1 MEPNHPASPGGQP
14 LSLKDKPM
22 KAMVLQGP
30 GGTENLVLE
39 TLPVPVVKD
48 NEVLI
53 AVRSLSINPIDVKTR
68 SGRGLYNALKNEKP
82 LILGWDV
89 SGLVT
94 ETGKGV
100 TAFKKGDE
108 VFGMVNFPGHGKT
121 YAEYVAAPAAHL
133 ARKPLNI
140 SHNEAAAATLAALTA
155 WQAMRAF
162 TTIQKEQKV
171 LIHAAA
177 GGVGHYALQIARHFG
192 AWVAG
197 TASAANRDLILHM
210 GADQFIDYT
219 AAPLK
224 KQVSGIDFVLDTIGG
239 ESIDHSLEV
248 MKKGAT
254 IVSIPSGL
262 NEAVTG
268 KAGAMGMHGYTFKVS
283 SDGNDMKTIAG
294 LLEQG
299 IIRSHVSEVFP
310 FTEIPKAH
318 ARIET
323 GRTKGKIVVV
333 LP

>member
-1 MEPNHPASPGGQP
+1 M
-14 LSLKDKPM
+14 PM
-22 KAMVLQGP
+22 KAIVLHAP

-39 TLPVPVVKD
+39 TLPVPAVKD
-48 NEVLI
+48 DEVLI
-53 AVRSLSINPIDVKTR
+53 AVRSLSINPIDAKTR

-89 SGLVT
+89 SGLIV
-94 ETGKGV
+94 ETGKEV
-100 TAFKKGDE
+100 TAFEKGDE

-133 ARKPLNI
+133 TKKPLTI
-140 SHNEAAAATLAALTA
+140 SHHEAAAASLAALTA

-162 TTIQKEQKV
+162 TEIQKGQKV

-177 GGVGHYALQIARHFG
+177 GGVGHYAVQIARHFG

-197 TASAANRDLILHM
+197 TASAANRNLVLSM

-219 AAPLK
+219 AAPLEE
-224 KQVSGIDFVLDTIGG
+224 QVSGIDFVLDTIGG
-239 ESIDHSLEV
+239 ESIDHSLKV

-254 IVSIPSGL
+254 IVSLPSGL

-268 KAGAMGMHGYTFKVS
+268 KAEAMGMHGYTFKVS
-283 SDGNDMKTIAG
+283 SDGNDMKAIGG

-299 IIRSHVSEVFP
+299 LIRSYVSQVFP
-310 FTEIPKAH
+310 FTDIPKAH
-318 ARIET
+318 AQIET
-323 GRTKGKIVVV
+323 GRTRGKIVVV